1 MDLAALGNKNIYD
14 LLNTIFY
21 LPAIVV
27 GIEKKIWDTTL
38 KKSNR
43 VLPIIEI
50 WNTLGLLNNHGNL
63 TAKGEKIIR
72 IESLIRYIIKMV
84 PYHAND
90 DLKSFN
96 QISKSEYFLLR
107 QGLGE
112 YFLIYQ
118 SKLFTKLGYLNK
130 EWRVLDYAGG
140 AGKYSKNFLEHNPK
154 SHCTVIDREKQ
165 YKKELQILFK
175 EIDFEKNPLWYQN
188 HHQKYNLIILSEILH
203 CKNRE
208 TREYIIKSA
217 YTLLDKEGEILIIEK
232 TPTPYFQWR
241 MDMFTHNGKCIEWME
256 IKKLSKIYNLK
267 IKKTINLNSHYCV
280 ILINKNKNKK
290 EKI

>member
-96 QISKSEYFLLR
+96 QISKSEYFFRSLVIFLYASTWR
-107 QGLGE
+107 QGN
-112 YFLIYQ
+112 I
-118 SKLFTKLGYLNK
+118 
-130 EWRVLDYAGG
+130 W
-140 AGKYSKNFLEHNPK
+140 
-154 SHCTVIDREKQ
+154 
-165 YKKELQILFK
+165 
-175 EIDFEKNPLWYQN
+175 
-188 HHQKYNLIILSEILH
+188 
-203 CKNRE
+203 
-208 TREYIIKSA
+208 
-217 YTLLDKEGEILIIEK
+217 
-232 TPTPYFQWR
+232 
-241 MDMFTHNGKCIEWME
+241 
-256 IKKLSKIYNLK
+256 
-267 IKKTINLNSHYCV
+267 
-280 ILINKNKNKK
+280 
-290 EKI
+290 